1 MYTATLKKLEQ
12 LNTEIHHRRANSQI
26 FPHIGHANAN
36 PRLSSSTGSSPRL
49 QHKVISEAES
59 LDSVR
64 VPEGFSGSV
73 GSLPSIGT
81 SSVSDSTSPTPP
93 LSVSTTSPT
102 PPLTISPLEQTDRG
116 NEENSGITF
125 TAKLPTVSPSE
136 QIEVTVNGENPVI
149 TISECAAN
157 EMNPVITVGDGTANE
172 ENPVI
177 AAGNGTANRGNP
189 PVSQTPELLAHELV
203 SQCLTAAV
211 HTVAGST

>member
-1 MYTATLKKLEQ
+1 MYTSTLRKLEQ

-26 FPHIGHANAN
+26 FPRIGHAHPN

-49 QHKVISEAES
+49 QHKVIGEAES

-93 LSVSTTSPT
+93 LTVSTTSPT
-102 PPLTISPLEQTDRG
+102 PPLTLSPLELTNRG
-116 NEENSGITF
+116 SEENCGITF
-125 TAKLPTVSPSE
+125 TAKPPTVSPSQ
-136 QIEVTVNGENPVI
+136 QIDVTGNGENPVI
-149 TISECAAN
+149 TVSDSTTDE
-157 EMNPVITVGDGTANE
+157 ESPVVLSDGTVNE

-177 AAGNGTANRGNP
+177 ATGGGTENRENTL
-189 PVSQTPELLAHELV
+189 VSQPLELLAHELV
-203 SQCLTAAV
+203 SRCLTAAV